1 MNNRPATKNVRLA
14 LDPILYRKVE
24 RLATDA
30 LMSVEAWLRVFFA
43 AEVSTPNGR
52 VTLPLR
58 GKSFCPWGVYTC
70 GKEVAE

>member
-1 MNNRPATKNVRLA
+1 MNNAKTKNVRLA
-14 LDPILYRKVE
+14 IDPILYRKVE

-30 LMSVEAWLRVFFA
+30 LMSVEAWLKVFFA

-52 VTLPLR
+52 RVALPVR
-58 GKSFCPWGVYTC
+58 GKSFCPRGVYTR